1 MLKSFETEQ
10 SNEQINETPE
20 ELSPES
26 LDLRK
31 SKKAE
36 AVWHLVRLDGIK
48 ILLVEDT
55 PDARIYISRMFMRAG
70 AVVLTASSVQ
80 EARQILLH
88 DEPDVIVSDI
98 AMPEEDGL
106 SFMRK
111 LRASGG
117 LTGAKIPAMALTAFT
132 DSQTRN
138 QIFKA
143 GFQAHVAKCSNF
155 AVMLQTVC
163 DLAKGESGDF
173 VH

>member
-1 MLKSFETEQ
+1 MLKSFESEQ
-10 SNEQINETPE
+10 SNEQIDEAAE
-20 ELSPES
+20 ELSPDS
-26 LDLRK
+26 RDLRK
-31 SKKAE
+31 ETE
-36 AVWHLVRLDGIK
+36 AVWNLIRLDGIK

-55 PDARIYISRMFMRAG
+55 LDARIYISRMFIRAG

-98 AMPEEDGL
+98 AMPDEDGL
-106 SFMRK
+106 SFIRK
-111 LRASGG
+111 LRASGD
-117 LTGAKIPAMALTAFT
+117 LSGAHIPAMALTAFT

-143 GFQAHVAKCSNF
+143 GFQAHVAKASNF
-155 AVMLQTVC
+155 TLMLKTVC
-163 DLAKGESGDF
+163 DLAKGETGDI

>member
-1 MLKSFETEQ
+1 MLKSVDSEQLEETQ
-10 SNEQINETPE
+10 SEAPLDESV
-20 ELSPES
+20 EL
-26 LDLRK
+26 K
-31 SKKAE
+31 QKTE
-36 AVWHLVRLDGIK
+36 AVWNLVRLDGIK

-70 AVVLTASSVQ
+70 AEVLTAASVQ
-80 EARQILLH
+80 EARQILMH

-98 AMPEEDGL
+98 AMPDEDGL

-111 LRASGG
+111 LRAEGG
-117 LTGAKIPAMALTAFT
+117 LTGAQIPAMALTAFT
-132 DSQTRN
+132 DSQTRS

-155 AVMLQTVC
+155 AEMLQTVC
-163 DLAKGESGDF
+163 DLVKGEGWSV